1 MQKTLLLY
9 SRICPL
15 ESQFTCKLFDEL
27 KNLPNVTAVKLDG
40 SQPYDIPKEQEFI
53 KSFDNVIILFT
64 MNWFNL
70 PWNFTRYM
78 AEVWRTGPFNLEGIN
93 FYTVTTTGSPQTT
106 YSDEGFGWTAKD
118 YLNNLSS
125 VFKRL
130 KANYNNQFFF
140 YDCAKQDPN
149 SEEFKNYIEEV
160 KNYYLKNINK

>member
-9 SRICPL
+9 SRICPT
-15 ESQFTCKLFDEL
+15 ESQFTVKIFDSL
-27 KNLPNVTAVKLDG
+27 KNLPNITAVKLDG
-40 SQPYDIPKEQEFI
+40 YQPFDIAKEQEFI

-70 PWNFTRYM
+70 PWNFVRYM

-93 FYTVTTTGSPQTT
+93 FYTVVTTGSPRKT
-106 YSDEGFGWTAKD
+106 YSDEGFGWTASQ

-130 KANYNNQFFF
+130 KANYNKQFFF
-140 YDCAKQDPN
+140 YECMNKKPIDTDFEQ
-149 SEEFKNYIEEV
+149 YIEEV
-160 KNYYLKNINK
+160 KTYYLKNINK